1 MAYFGEK
8 QVLMGL
14 YHGAGWIE
22 LRIWLW
28 KALNAKQEGWT
39 FCSRK
44 RGPLEEFKQRSD
56 KNQSMFQR
64 SCSPCSAWWTDEDE
78 IQGQG
83 TFQEAVTKTLGF
95 LDGSVGKE
103 FACDAGDTHGFDPWV
118 GKIPWRR
125 KWQLTPVFFPGK
137 SHWQRRLAGYSPW
150 GRAAKSQTCLNTWHM
165 PHDMSQNPGGR
176 TSVRAMAMGWTG
188 GPRFWNIGEVPQP
201 PPLSLAPKISAKE
214 DRKVWILTV
223 SYLDRSFDL
232 WVSLSSLIWY
242 KGMITYLT
250 RVVKMGEKVCH
261 MSSTC
266 LAWSQPLKDRS

>member
-125 KWQLTPVFFPGK
+125 KWQLTPVFLPGK
-137 SHWQRRLAGYSPW
+137 IPW
-150 GRAAKSQTCLNTWHM
+150 TEE
-165 PHDMSQNPGGR
+165 PGGLQ
-176 TSVRAMAMGWTG
+176 SMGSQRVGHNGVINTHTHNLLHSE
-188 GPRFWNIGEVPQP
+188 FEKLQ
-201 PPLSLAPKISAKE
+201 
-214 DRKVWILTV
+214 LT
-223 SYLDRSFDL
+223 YFCN
-232 WVSLSSLIWY
+232 
-242 KGMITYLT
+242 K
-250 RVVKMGEKVCH
+250 
-261 MSSTC
+261 
-266 LAWSQPLKDRS
+266 